1 MAALRRGAP
10 LTLQRIALRMQYSWP
25 SGFAVLEEVA
35 FAKPAWFR
43 EPASQERFASTT
55 SERAPTSIA
64 PRRLAIYF
72 ALLTALLLSACSP
85 TRYLA
90 EEEALVDAVQLEV
103 EAGALPKR
111 IAADLSELMQPQ
123 PNRRFLG
130 LRLRLGIYHLAGE
143 PRKEKGLRHWAKT
156 KLGEPPVRYDAARAE
171 RSSRVM
177 EKYLQDH
184 GFFQGEVRHEA
195 AIQDQ
200 RARLLFRLRS
210 GPQYQVRALLVPP
223 DDTPLG
229 DLVRAQAD
237 KSAIAPGKP
246 YRLEALRRE
255 RLRLAQLAN
264 EQGFFDVEPSSFYY
278 HLDTTIGT
286 HELDVFLRIA
296 PPGEDSVHRQHY
308 IGQTLVYPQYFLDE
322 PTAGQADTLQEE
334 SFVFIGARDY
344 LKPSLIREL
353 VQPPAGALYA
363 RSQQVR
369 TLNRLLGLGVY
380 QFVNLKYELREE
392 GDSLFLD
399 RLLYLTPG
407 LPRDFSA
414 EIEANTSASNS
425 LGSAAALSY
434 THRNLLRGAE
444 KLRLSLS
451 SGVETQLGA
460 GLDFINTLDLLGRV
474 ELDFPRL
481 LLPVKAWQPAKAPQ
495 PRTAISMTQQFQRR
509 TKLFS
514 LYSAQVQLA
523 YHWQQGTRI
532 QHELLPVNASL
543 VRLVERTPEL
553 EQRLAANSRL
563 RESFNDYFILGALYR
578 FSYSNQGARPVR
590 DFVFFRGSL
599 ESAGNLAGLMAGL
612 APRAPQPREF
622 FGVPFAQFLRAE
634 TDLRYN
640 WFFGKNSLVARASLG
655 GILPYGNS
663 TSTPYVRQFF
673 VGGANSI
680 RAYRF
685 RALGP
690 GSSDDYILDPKP
702 YNDQTGDLKL
712 ELNLEYRFPLAS
724 YLKGA
729 LFVDA
734 GNIWLYDDPLDE
746 QPGGAFAAGRF
757 YRELAIGPGFGLRLD
772 LSFFVLRFDVA
783 APIRKPYL
791 PEGQRWAWQ
800 SPEQGFGG
808 RAWRRENVVLNL
820 ALGYPF

>member
-1 MAALRRGAP
+1 MR
-10 LTLQRIALRMQYSWP
+10 YSWP
-25 SGFAVLEEVA
+25 SGFAVLKEVA
-35 FAKPAWFR
+35 LAKPRRIRQRDGR
-43 EPASQERFASTT
+43 ECF
-55 SERAPTSIA
+55 APTTEKLTPKRIA
-64 PRRLAIYF
+64 AIYA
-72 ALLTALLLSACSP
+72 ALSTMLLLSACTP
-85 TRYLA
+85 ARYLA

-103 EAGALPKR
+103 EAAPLPKR
-111 IAADLSELMQPQ
+111 IAADLAELMQPQ

-130 LRLRLGIYHLAGE
+130 LRLRLGIYQLAGE
-143 PRKEKGLRHWAKT
+143 PRQEKGLRHWVKN

-171 RSSRVM
+171 RSSRAM

-184 GFFQGEVRHEA
+184 GFFQGAVQHEA

-200 RARLLFRLRS
+200 RARLVFRLRS
-210 GPQYQVRALLVPP
+210 GPQYQVRALHVPP

-229 DLVRAQAD
+229 DLVRAQAAQ
-237 KSAIAPGKP
+237 SAIAPGKP

-264 EQGFFDVEPSSFYY
+264 EQGFYGLAPNSFYY
-278 HLDTTIGT
+278 HLDTVVGT
-286 HELDVFLRIA
+286 HELDVYLRIA
-296 PPGEDSVHRQHY
+296 PPGEDSVHQQYH
-308 IGQTLVYPQYFLDE
+308 IGQTLVYPQYFLD
-322 PTAGQADTLQEE
+322 QASEGLPDTLQEGT
-334 SFVFIGARDY
+334 FFFIGARDY
-344 LKPSLIREL
+344 IKPSLIREL

-363 RSQQVR
+363 RSLQAR

-380 QFVNLKYELREE
+380 QFVNLKYELRQE
-392 GDSLFLD
+392 GDTLFLD

-414 EIEANTSASNS
+414 EIEANTAASNS

-444 KLRLSLS
+444 RLRLSLS

-460 GLDFINTLDLLGRV
+460 GLDFINTLDLLGRA

-481 LLPVKAWQPAKAPQ
+481 LLPVRAWEPDQALQ
-495 PRTAISMTQQFQRR
+495 PRTSISMTQQFQRR

-523 YHWQQGTRI
+523 YHWQQGLRI
-532 QHELLPVNASL
+532 QHELLPINASL

-599 ESAGNLAGLMAGL
+599 ESAGNLAGLLAGWG
-612 APRAPQPREF
+612 PRRSPPREF
-622 FGVPFAQFLRAE
+622 LGLPFAQFLRAE
-634 TDLRYN
+634 ADLRYN
-640 WFFGKNSLVARASLG
+640 WFFGKNSLVARASLA
-655 GILPYGNS
+655 GIVPYGNS

-712 ELNLEYRFPLAS
+712 ELNLEYRFPLVS

-734 GNIWLYDDPLDE
+734 GNIWLYNDPLDE
-746 QPGGAFAAGRF
+746 QPGGAFDLQRF

-772 LSFFVLRFDVA
+772 LSFFVLRFDLA
-783 APIRKPYL
+783 APIRQPYL

-800 SPEQGFGG
+800 DPEQGFGS
-808 RAWRRENVVLNL
+808 RAWRREKVVLNL